1 MAGYY
6 GYESYVSKTS
16 NVMKTVFYNSVEQLI
31 NSILQLSPISKNV
44 VWTCGNGGSG
54 SNASHFTQDLKKT
67 CYINSFCLNDDI
79 AFITATAND
88 NNYQYV
94 FSENLKVSGKEG
106 DILVC
111 FTGSGNSPNIIR
123 AIKMARDMGME
134 VFVFVG
140 FDGGSIFEVA
150 DDNVWVVHFYT
161 FDMRIYESCANIAF
175 HYVVDSIEE
184 KQVLR
189 IKESN
194 EREKRGY

>member
-1 MAGYY
+1 MGV
-6 GYESYVSKTS
+6 YEYECYSKKT
-16 NVMKTVFYNSVEQLI
+16 NNAMKTVFYSSVEQLI
-31 NSILQLSPISKNV
+31 NSILELSPVSKNV

-111 FTGSGNSPNIIR
+111 FTGSGTSPNIIR
-123 AIKMARDMGME
+123 AINMARDIGME
-134 VFVFVG
+134 VFIFVG
-140 FDGGSIFEVA
+140 FDGGIIYEIA
-150 DDNVWVVHFYT
+150 DYNTSVIHFRIK
-161 FDMRIYESCANIAF
+161 DMRIYESCANIAF
-175 HYVVDSIEE
+175 HYIVDDIE
-184 KQVLR
+184 KQQTLKR
-189 IKESN
+189 NESN